1 MAAEPPGDAEMIAQF
16 DRVLTGMA
24 YAASGLALFS
34 IVWAGFV
41 LMAEGSEERGSGRAR
56 AAVMGSVMGLVL
68 VLSAKG
74 ITFALTEG
82 RRHRPIGEG
91 ERHFEDAISNARAR
105 RRDPD
110 RGDRGRTR

>member
-1 MAAEPPGDAEMIAQF
+1 MALRRLGAILLLAAGALASMAAEPPGDAEMIAQF

-74 ITFALTEG
+74 ITFALTETVG
-82 RRHRPIGEG
+82 TVP
-91 ERHFEDAISNARAR
+91 
-105 RRDPD
+105 
-110 RGDRGRTR
+110 